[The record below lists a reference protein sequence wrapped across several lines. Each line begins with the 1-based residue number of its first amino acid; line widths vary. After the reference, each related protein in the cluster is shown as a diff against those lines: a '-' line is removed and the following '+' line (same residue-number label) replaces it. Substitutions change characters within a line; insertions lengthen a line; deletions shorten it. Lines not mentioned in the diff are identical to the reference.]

1 MTWFWVLDVVCLLWV
16 LAGAVLVVWL
26 RNLSGAVMAL
36 SLTGMGMTV
45 LFVVLGA
52 PDVAHAEVVVGSIAL
67 PVLYLVAIG
76 KCRTVV
82 ERDDESTGKDRELHG
97 REPCTDGGR
106 RRCCRRGCSPGSS
119 WRSPAC
125 RTRPQSC
132 RPWHAGR

>member
-52 PDVAHAEVVVGSIAL
+52 PDVAHAEVVVGVDRAPGAL
-67 PVLYLVAIG
+67 PG
-76 KCRTVV
+76 
-82 ERDDESTGKDRELHG
+82 RDRQVPHRG
-97 REPCTDGGR
+97 R
-106 RRCCRRGCSPGSS
+106 
-119 WRSPAC
+119 A
-125 RTRPQSC
+125 
-132 RPWHAGR
+132 